1 MTEYAFTA
9 WFRPRLRAYLHA
21 HRGTRSELARKLEVS
36 GASVHRWDRGL
47 GFPDVEQQAKLA
59 GVFGVAEDEVARLVR
74 ESQKRRQRANIELD
88 DARSTVPPDRARR
101 RGKPKAGAS
110 WFGRL
115 AGTARIVGDV
125 VGPTT
130 DPRDWDALR

>member
-1 MTEYAFTA
+1 MSAYAFTD
-9 WFRPRLRAYLHA
+9 WFRPRLRAYLHD
-21 HRGTRSELARKLEVS
+21 HRVTRNELARKLGVS

-47 GFPDVEQQAKLA
+47 SFPDVEQQAKLA
-59 GVFGVAEDEVARLVR
+59 EVFGVAEDEVARLVR
-74 ESQKRRQRANIELD
+74 ESQKRRQRAQKELD
-88 DARSTVPPDRARR
+88 DVQSKVPRDRARG
-101 RGKPKAGAS
+101 RGKKAGAS